1 MEKREGMCLKGD
13 GRDGRTELIREIRGA
28 ISEGIDLRRDTSD
41 EEIREMIVRAV
52 FARSRD
58 DYLDMDEKREIID
71 AVFNSMRRLDVLQP
85 VIEDKSVTEVMIN
98 GPDSVFIERD
108 GRVSRLDIKFESSEK
123 LEDIIQNIVSRTNR
137 TVNEASPIVDVR
149 LPDGSRVNIVL
160 KPAAIDG
167 PIMTIRKFPDSPMT
181 MRQLIA
187 LGALTEEAADTLE
200 RLVKAKYNIFIC
212 GGTGSGKTTFLNALS
227 GFIPGDER
235 IITIED
241 SAELRING
249 IENLVRLETRNANTE
264 GKGQITIRDLIRTS
278 LRMRPERIIV
288 GEVRGAEALDMLQA
302 MNTGHDG
309 SLSTGHANSPSD
321 MLSRLETMVLSG
333 AALPLEAV
341 RRQIASAIDVIIH
354 LSRLRDRSRRVVE
367 ISEVAGCPDGRI
379 LISRLFEFTDAGDGP
394 DGRVAGLL
402 KRTDN
407 SLLRTDKLKMAGISG
422 I

>member
-1 MEKREGMCLKGD
+1 MKHDRHPVKN
-13 GRDGRTELIREIRGA
+13 ELIREIRSS
-28 ISEGIDLRRDTSD
+28 ISESVDLRRDTSD
-41 EEIREMIVRAV
+41 EEISEMIMKAV
-52 FARSRD
+52 FARSREN
-58 DYLDMDEKREIID
+58 YLDMDEKREI
-71 AVFNSMRRLDVLQP
+71 AETVFNSMRRLDVLQP
-85 VIEDKSVTEVMIN
+85 IMEDKSISEVMIN
-98 GPDSVFIERD
+98 GPENVFIERS
-108 GRVSRLDIKFESSEK
+108 GRVSRSDIRFESSEK

-149 LPDGSRVNIVL
+149 LSDGSRVNIVL

-167 PIMTIRKFPDSPMT
+167 PIMTIRKFPESPMT
-181 MRQLIA
+181 MRQLID
-187 LGALTEEAADTLE
+187 LEALTEEAADTLE
-200 RLVKAKYNIFIC
+200 RLVKARYNIFIC

-227 GFIPGDER
+227 GFIPADER

-249 IENLVRLETRNANTE
+249 VENLVRLETRNANME

-309 SLSTGHANSPSD
+309 SLSNGHANSPSD
-321 MLSRLETMVLSG
+321 MLSRLETMVLGG

-341 RRQIASAIDVIIH
+341 RRQIASAIDIVVH
-354 LSRLRDRSRRVVE
+354 LSRLRDRSRRVLD
-367 ISEVAGCPDGRI
+367 ISQVAGYTDGRI
-379 LISRLFEFTDAGDGP
+379 LMSRLFEFLETGEGP
-394 DGRVAGLL
+394 EGRVTGSL
-402 KRTDN
+402 KRTEN
-407 SLLRTDKLKMAGISG
+407 TLLRTDKLKMAGLQG